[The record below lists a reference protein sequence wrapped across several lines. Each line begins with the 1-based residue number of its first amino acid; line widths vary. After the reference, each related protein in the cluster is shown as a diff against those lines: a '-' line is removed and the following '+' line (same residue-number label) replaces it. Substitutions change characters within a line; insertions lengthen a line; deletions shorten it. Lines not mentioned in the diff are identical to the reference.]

1 MTDETGS
8 QSSIYDD
15 PEFKCYREDLAAAK
29 TLRLEVFKIFASHSL
44 AISGGLIAAIG
55 YLIKEFS
62 SLAHVWLLLLAA
74 LVATGSLVAALFEL
88 IFSQMATV
96 HLEGKLSKA
105 YKNKPHEDD
114 SAKLNLYSGRC
125 KTILFSIPWLM
136 FVSVLITGVFL
147 ALNIPNLKKGEAPMS
162 NDKKQVDLNISCFVT
177 DSSESPNPKQPT
189 SKHILHIVTDKKG
202 EAPMSKDKKQVDFNI
217 SGFVTD
223 SLESPNPKQPTSK
236 HILHIVTDSGEKP
249 NPQPTTPNPAPADST
264 DKKK

>member
-1 MTDETGS
+1 MADETGP

-62 SLAHVWLLLLAA
+62 SLTHLWLLLLAA
-74 LVATGSLVAALFEL
+74 LIATGALVAALFEL

-105 YKNKPHEDD
+105 YKKKPYEEDL
-114 SAKLNLYSGRC
+114 AKLNLYSGRC
-125 KTILFSIPWLM
+125 KTILYSIPWLM
-136 FVSVLITGVFL
+136 FASVFITGVFL
-147 ALNIPNLKKGEAPMS
+147 AWNIPNFKKGEAPMS
-162 NDKKQVDLNISCFVT
+162 NDKKQADLIIKCFVT
-177 DSSESPNPKQPT
+177 DSSESPNSKQPT
-189 SKHILHIVTDKKG
+189 GKHI
-202 EAPMSKDKKQVDFNI
+202 A
-217 SGFVTD
+217 
-223 SLESPNPKQPTSK
+223 
-236 HILHIVTDSGEKP
+236 HIVTDSGEKP

-264 DKKK
+264 DKKNK